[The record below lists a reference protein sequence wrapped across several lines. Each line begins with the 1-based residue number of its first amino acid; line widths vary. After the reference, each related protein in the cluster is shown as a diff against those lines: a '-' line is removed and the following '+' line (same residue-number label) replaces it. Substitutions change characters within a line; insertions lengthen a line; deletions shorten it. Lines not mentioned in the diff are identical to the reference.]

1 MAGKVIQTLRSS
13 PLVNLLSEAELR
25 LLANCGRLVTF
36 APGQIILD
44 ALGQDERLFV
54 LRRGQVK
61 IYLAMWSEGGQCG
74 GDTTFNLDRAGD
86 IFGWATWVRPDRIT
100 LEAQALDPVSLVA
113 LDLDRLGD
121 SQVFFKISQWL
132 LQSLYARL
140 QEGGICPPNI
150 QGLLKLKQLF
160 LV

>member
-13 PLVNLLSEAELR
+13 PLASLLSEAELR

-36 APGQIILD
+36 SPEQMILD
-44 ALGQDERLFV
+44 GTGQDERLFV
-54 LRRGQVK
+54 LRQGDVSLR
-61 IYLAMWSEGGQCG
+61 LAMWSEGGLCG
-74 GDTTFNLDRAGD
+74 GDTTFNLEKAGD

-100 LEAQALDPVSLVA
+100 LEAQALDTVSLVA

-121 SQVFFKISQWL
+121 SQVFFKVSQSM

-140 QEGGICPPNI
+140 QESGICPPNI
-150 QGLLKLKQLF
+150 QGLLRIKQLF
-160 LV
+160 PI